1 MMAITAASMALLC
14 SPHCTVLPA
23 ARPPLLVSFPPH
35 RAVANMADVPQQPV
49 ILPKFAWQVTL
60 SGLVSAVVLQRLSTS
75 AVPLLFAL
83 HVACMAPMLP
93 LGISAIST
101 VRQRLIPAAETPAG
115 ATTGWRKR
123 RAEWLVIRHF
133 LTSAGAFYAA
143 GAGIVS
149 IWLHKNSLGRAHLTS
164 VHSWL
169 GVATWAAWL
178 AAYVSAQPNVWKDQ
192 WKDRRFSL
200 WGNKRWLWASAGHR
214 QFGTLAFASSLG
226 AYCTGLLGW
235 RTLDRRI
242 SIPCIGAVALIA
254 KNVLNERSTHEAA
267 QAMRRMVLSP
277 VRASRALS
285 SRVRS
290 GPPSMM
296 RCRRATSATARSS
309 SASSSSSS
317 SGSSRCLPTS
327 GAAERISLDGRRS
340 CSSTTRRAAP
350 RAACRAFSSTS
361 PSTPSRSHSFRPS
374 SIRSAASFEVAISAS
389 WL

>member
-1 MMAITAASMALLC
+1 
-14 SPHCTVLPA
+14 
-23 ARPPLLVSFPPH
+23 
-35 RAVANMADVPQQPV
+35 
-49 ILPKFAWQVTL
+49 
-60 SGLVSAVVLQRLSTS
+60 
-75 AVPLLFAL
+75 VPLLFAL

-296 RCRRATSATARSS
+296 SAGGDEDISPELAAKLAEMQARNQRNGQVVLSFVLILVLWVFTLPPDIRRSREDLAGWAPLVLEHYQTCGATS
-309 SASSSSSS
+309 
-317 SGSSRCLPTS
+317 GVPCVQ
-327 GAAERISLDGRRS
+327 LDLTIDPES
-340 CSSTTRRAAP
+340 
-350 RAACRAFSSTS
+350 
-361 PSTPSRSHSFRPS
+361 
-374 SIRSAASFEVAISAS
+374 VAQFQTVVDT
-389 WL
+389 LGG